1 MFRLGGGGHT
11 PGMLADLSIIP
22 VGRSPHTS
30 DTLASVLKII
40 KDSGLAYQLTPTSTC
55 IEGSWDE
62 IMAVVRR
69 CHEVARDETPHV
81 VTLLK
86 LESDD
91 RSLDKMN
98 NNIASVEEQAGESFR
113 TRPEPAETRGRFAG
127 SEVGGV
133 HGAGG
138 FFMR

>member
-1 MFRLGGGGHT
+1 MFRGSVRGQTG
-11 PGMLADLSIIP
+11 GMLADLSIIP

-30 DTLASVLKII
+30 DTLAAVLKII

-55 IEGSWDE
+55 IEGSWDD
-62 IMAVVRR
+62 IMGVVRR
-69 CHEVARDETPHV
+69 CHEIARDETPHV

-91 RSLDKMN
+91 RALDKLR
-98 NNIASVEEQAGESFR
+98 NNIDSVEEQAGESFR
-113 TRPEPAETRGRFAG
+113 TEPPVSDSRLAG
-127 SEVGGV
+127 ASGGV
-133 HGAGG
+133 HSAGG